1 MFDPDAN
8 VTRINREMAYLTSGI
23 GGRSMN
29 SRRHPGTNLP
39 STSDFSSTDQA
50 NGK

>member
-29 SRRHPGTNLP
+29 SRRHCGTDRCSMSASAILKN
-39 STSDFSSTDQA
+39 
-50 NGK
+50 